1 MSNEIANDDTLR
13 PYDRP
18 VDDAGDEQTPQPKK
32 PFVPPVLTRH
42 AALPDITTGIFGTF
56 RP

>member
-13 PYDRP
+13 PHDRP

-42 AALPDITTGIFGTF
+42 AALPDITTGFFGTF